1 MHPNFGVWKN
11 KMRKEYQV
19 YFKGQYLSTIFAD
32 SDEEAKI
39 EIASKLEIT
48 NIPISEIN
56 SETSPNEDT
65 TIPPKKATSKSCFID
80 NCSFKIKNECKSQFM
95 LDNCK
100 RRERNPS

>member
-1 MHPNFGVWKN
+1 
-11 KMRKEYQV
+11 MRKEYQV

-65 TIPPKKATSKSCFID
+65 TIPPKKATSKSCFDCIKF
-80 NCSFKIKNECKSQFM
+80 NHCLKIEEYKGKGCKEYS
-95 LDNCK
+95 LH
-100 RRERNPS
+100 